1 MSAEARST
9 HLCRIVG
16 MVLLRIIGAVAVCC
30 CCGGDVPLVRDV
42 MVMIYRDS
50 HLAVF
55 CLLGGHL
62 EACISLHYDH
72 IDAVYTMHTKPAVPS
87 VRRWLGNVVSAGR

>member
-1 MSAEARST
+1 
-9 HLCRIVG
+9 

-30 CCGGDVPLVRDV
+30 CGWDGGGDVPLVRDV

-62 EACISLHYDH
+62 EACISLHYCH
-72 IDAVYTMHTKPAVPS
+72 IDAVYTRHTKPAVPS